1 MVELSKPEW
10 WSCNVV
16 GHILY
21 TFGLYATFWNMNSSV
36 RAIWAAQGS
45 KAKKRESN
53 FEQFLRVVFKF
64 FMGQKTVVIAK
75 ISLLK

>member
-36 RAIWAAQGS
+36 RAIWAAQEN
-45 KAKKRESN
+45 KAKNGVILNN
-53 FEQFLRVVFKF
+53 F
-64 FMGQKTVVIAK
+64 
-75 ISLLK
+75 

>member
-36 RAIWAAQGS
+36 RAIWAAQDS
-45 KAKKRESN
+45 KAKKRSN
-53 FEQFLRVVFKF
+53 SEQLLRVVFKF
-64 FMGQKTVVIAK
+64 FMGQKTVVIAL
-75 ISLLK
+75 ISSLK

>member
-10 WSCNVV
+10 GSCNVV
-16 GHILY
+16 C

-45 KAKKRESN
+45 KAKKKRE
-53 FEQFLRVVFKF
+53 
-64 FMGQKTVVIAK
+64 
-75 ISLLK
+75 